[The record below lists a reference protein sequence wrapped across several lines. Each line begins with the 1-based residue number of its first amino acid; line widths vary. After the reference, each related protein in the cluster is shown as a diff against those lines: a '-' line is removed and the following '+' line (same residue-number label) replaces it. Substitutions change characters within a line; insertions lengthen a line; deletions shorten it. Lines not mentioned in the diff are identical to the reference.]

1 MLKNKLDYKLL
12 NTAIIMVIIF
22 LLYQTGNLWMGILGK
37 IGSIIFPFF
46 LAFIFAYALYPVLKY
61 LESKKIPKGI
71 ALTIIIATLLLLVG
85 LVIAIIVPMIFK
97 ELPSLFS
104 GIISFI
110 KEISTKFSIDS
121 SSIQTTLQSSFNSII
136 SSMGKYVSDG
146 AINLIGV
153 SLNYLTIIF
162 IAFAASIYLLMDMD
176 KIRYGVKKYLRKK
189 SKKMYGY
196 VLTLDTQMKNY
207 LVGFTR
213 IIFITFFEYTIVYS
227 IIGHPNAILLGVLA
241 MMANLIPYFG
251 GVITNTIAAITS
263 FVISPSLFWKT
274 VVTFLIL
281 SSIDGYVINPFVYGK
296 TNKVHPLV
304 VILSVFAGG
313 ILFGVIGILLS
324 LPLAIIIITTI
335 QYFDEDFKNKI
346 EDIKDKI

>member
-46 LAFIFAYALYPVLKY
+46 LAFILAYALYPVLKY

-162 IAFAASIYLLMDMD
+162 IAFAASIYLLIDMD

-196 VLTLDTQMKNY
+196 VLALDTQMKNY

-213 IIFITFFEYTIVYS
+213 

>member
-46 LAFIFAYALYPVLKY
+46 LAFILAYALYPVLKY

-162 IAFAASIYLLMDMD
+162 IAFAASIYLLIDMD

-189 SKKMYGY
+189 
-196 VLTLDTQMKNY
+196 
-207 LVGFTR
+207 
-213 IIFITFFEYTIVYS
+213 
-227 IIGHPNAILLGVLA
+227 
-241 MMANLIPYFG
+241 
-251 GVITNTIAAITS
+251 
-263 FVISPSLFWKT
+263 
-274 VVTFLIL
+274 
-281 SSIDGYVINPFVYGK
+281 
-296 TNKVHPLV
+296 
-304 VILSVFAGG
+304 
-313 ILFGVIGILLS
+313 
-324 LPLAIIIITTI
+324 
-335 QYFDEDFKNKI
+335 
-346 EDIKDKI
+346 